1 MDDFVGAIIIF
12 VIFILGPLIEN
23 MRKKQQRPPPP
34 PQPRPRVDY
43 DPEKTKR
50 IEVPGA
56 PTAEQPGTQVRSA
69 EDMVPSELWEILT
82 GQQRPQPTPVPRA
95 PAPDVE
101 DEEIGYEEAI
111 VLEDVSAETR
121 RSRFEEAVSLE
132 TMPVRYEPN
141 VVSLE
146 TTPDPK
152 KRHLAFHQKVDQP
165 PLEALA
171 ARRIRPLHFTTAA
184 DLRRAIVIQTILGPP
199 KALE

>member
-1 MDDFVGAIIIF
+1 MDDFVGAIIVF

-34 PQPRPRVDY
+34 QQPRPRVDY

-56 PTAEQPGTQVRSA
+56 PTAELPRTQERSA

-82 GQQRPQPTPVPRA
+82 GQQRPQPMPVPRA

-101 DEEIGYEEAI
+101 DEEIGDEEAI
-111 VLEDVSAETR
+111 VLEDVSVETR

-141 VVSLE
+141 VVS
-146 TTPDPK
+146 
-152 KRHLAFHQKVDQP
+152 
-165 PLEALA
+165 
-171 ARRIRPLHFTTAA
+171 
-184 DLRRAIVIQTILGPP
+184 
-199 KALE
+199 